1 VKPPLTTRVD
11 GGNIQLRGHFPVPLY
26 EYQCPTCGRFE
37 VIRKFSDSPLNE
49 CPTCGKPITKL
60 FSAPAIQF
68 KGAGWYVTDYAKK
81 STNGEGTASG
91 ESAASSKESE
101 GTASKDAS
109 ASKETTGSS
118 PSPSSSSKDTSA
130 PSKTSSVT
138 SSATGSSP
146 SK

>member
-1 VKPPLTTRVD
+1 M
-11 GGNIQLRGHFPVPLY
+11 PVPLY

-37 VIRKFSDSPLNE
+37 VIRKFSDPPLSD

-81 STNGEGTASG
+81 STNGEGKSG
-91 ESAASSKESE
+91 ESASSSKEDKS
-101 GTASKDAS
+101 ASKDAPAPSSS
-109 ASKETTGSS
+109 A
-118 PSPSSSSKDTSA
+118 SSSSKDTSA
-130 PSKTSSVT
+130 PSTPSSTT
-138 SSATGSSP
+138 SSASGSSP

>member
-1 VKPPLTTRVD
+1 METRPLTAAAG
-11 GGNIQLRGHFPVPLY
+11 GGNIHLRGPFPVPLY

-68 KGAGWYVTDYAKK
+68 KGAGWYVNDYAKK
-81 STNGEGTASG
+81 STNGEGKNSG
-91 ESAASSKESE
+91 ESAPSSKES
-101 GTASKDAS
+101 AP

-118 PSPSSSSKDTSA
+118 SSSSSKDTSA
-130 PSKTSSVT
+130 PSTT
-138 SSATGSSP
+138 SSATSSASGSSP

>member
-1 VKPPLTTRVD
+1 
-11 GGNIQLRGHFPVPLY
+11 VPLY

-37 VIRKFSDSPLNE
+37 VIRKFSDAPLSD

-81 STNGEGTASG
+81 STNGEGAKSGDEGAKAG
-91 ESAASSKESE
+91 ESASSSKEGS
-101 GTASKDAS
+101 S
-109 ASKETTGSS
+109 ASKEALGSS
-118 PSPSSSSKDTSA
+118 SSASSSSKDTSA
-130 PSKTSSVT
+130 PSTPSSAT
-138 SSATGSSP
+138 SSASGSSP

>member
-1 VKPPLTTRVD
+1 M
-11 GGNIQLRGHFPVPLY
+11 PLY

-37 VIRKFSDSPLNE
+37 VIRKFSDSPLEE

-81 STNGEGTASG
+81 STNGEKSGDAS
-91 ESAASSKESE
+91 SKDSNSKDSKDSSSSSKES
-101 GTASKDAS
+101 
-109 ASKETTGSS
+109 TGSS
-118 PSPSSSSKDTSA
+118 STPSASSSKDTSA
-130 PSKTSSVT
+130 PSTTSSTT
-138 SSATGSSP
+138 SSASGSSP